1 MNNQIIE
8 ILTKYQNA
16 TCSDEELKLLD
27 EWYDQLK
34 ISNQTIS
41 NQTINE
47 NDVVIFTDS
56 MLKEFREKVG
66 QGVKVIPFYRQPIF
80 RMVAAASVLFVI
92 FFGTYF
98 YVTQPSSKTL
108 VNQSIVKINQSI
120 VKKDVIA
127 PSSSKATITLANGQ
141 IVELDAIG
149 SGTLVASQGAVNVMK
164 TEDGQIV
171 YRGTSKEIAYNT
183 LYNPRGSKVISL
195 RLNDGTIVWLN
206 SQSSIRYPV
215 AFVGEDRQV
224 EITGEAYFEVA
235 KNLSKK
241 FIVASNGLNIEV
253 LGTHFNVNSY
263 NDNKNIKVTLLEGSV
278 KIIKG
283 GGTYILKPGQQAQVA
298 NEIQVFNGANIE
310 SVMAW
315 KNGFFSF
322 SGTSVEELMN
332 ILGRWYNVEIVFN
345 KSIPNRQFGGQ
356 IATSA
361 NLSQVVKVLNESELK
376 CALLDGKLV
385 ID

>member
-1 MNNQIIE
+1 MNKQIIE

-27 EWYDQLK
+27 EWYHQLK
-34 ISNQTIS
+34 ISNQPIS
-41 NQTINE
+41 NQTIDD
-47 NDVVIFTDS
+47 NDIVIFSDS
-56 MLKEFREKVG
+56 MLKEFREKLG
-66 QGVKVIPFYRQPIF
+66 QGVKVIPFYREPIF
-80 RMVAAASVLFVI
+80 RMFAAASVLFVI

-98 YVTQPSSKTL
+98 YMIKPSTNTL
-108 VNQSIVKINQSI
+108 VNQSI

-298 NEIQVFNGANIE
+298 NEIQVFNGANLE

-345 KSIPNRQFGGQ
+345 KSIPNRQFGGH

-361 NLSQVVKVLNESELK
+361 NLSQVIKVLNESELK
-376 CALLDGKLV
+376 CALIDGKLV

>member
-108 VNQSIVKINQSI
+108 VNQSI

>member
-1 MNNQIIE
+1 MNKQILE

-16 TCSDEELKLLD
+16 TCSDAELKLLD
-27 EWYDQLK
+27 EWYHQLE

-41 NQTINE
+41 NQTIND

-66 QGVKVIPFYRQPIF
+66 QGVKIIPFYRQPIF

-98 YVTQPSSKTL
+98 YVTKPSSKTL
-108 VNQSIVKINQSI
+108 VNQSIVK
-120 VKKDVIA
+120 KDVMA

-141 IVELDAIG
+141 IVALDGIS

-171 YRGTSKEIAYNT
+171 YKGTSKQIAYNT

-195 RLNDGTIVWLN
+195 RLNDGSIVWLN

-215 AFVGEDRQV
+215 AFVGDERQV

-235 KNLSKK
+235 KNLTKK

-283 GGTYILKPGQQAQVA
+283 AGIFIL
-298 NEIQVFNGANIE
+298 
-310 SVMAW
+310 
-315 KNGFFSF
+315 
-322 SGTSVEELMN
+322 
-332 ILGRWYNVEIVFN
+332 
-345 KSIPNRQFGGQ
+345 
-356 IATSA
+356 
-361 NLSQVVKVLNESELK
+361 
-376 CALLDGKLV
+376 
-385 ID
+385 

>member
-1 MNNQIIE
+1 MNKQILE
-8 ILTKYQNA
+8 ILTKYQNG
-16 TCSDEELKLLD
+16 TCSDTELKLLD
-27 EWYDQLK
+27 EWYHQLK
-34 ISNQTIS
+34 IN
-41 NQTINE
+41 NQTINN
-47 NDVVIFTDS
+47 NDVVIFTES
-56 MLKEFREKVG
+56 MLKEFRAKVG
-66 QGVKVIPFYRQPIF
+66 QGVIIIPFYRQPIF

-98 YVTQPSSKTL
+98 YVTKPSSKTL
-108 VNQSIVKINQSI
+108 VNQAI
-120 VKKDVIA
+120 VKKDVMA
-127 PSSSKATITLANGQ
+127 PLSSKATITLANGQ
-141 IVELDAIG
+141 IVELDAIS

-195 RLNDGTIVWLN
+195 RLNDGSIVWLN

-215 AFVGEDRQV
+215 AFLGDERQV

-235 KNLSKK
+235 KNLTKK

-283 GGTYILKPGQQAQVA
+283 GGTCILKPGQQAQVA
-298 NEIQVFNGANIE
+298 KEIQVLNGANIE

-315 KNGFFSF
+315 KNGFFRF
-322 SGTSVEELMN
+322 SGTSVEELLN

-356 IATSA
+356 IAKSA
-361 NLSQVVKVLNESELK
+361 NLSQVVKILNESELK
-376 CALLDGKLV
+376 CALLNGILV

>member
-1 MNNQIIE
+1 MNKQIIE

-27 EWYDQLK
+27 EWYHQLK

-41 NQTINE
+41 NQTIND
-47 NDVVIFTDS
+47 NDVVIFTES

-66 QGVKVIPFYRQPIF
+66 QGVKIIPFYRQPIF
-80 RMVAAASVLFVI
+80 RMVTAASVLFVI
-92 FFGTYF
+92 FLGTYF
-98 YVTQPSSKTL
+98 YVTKPSSKTL
-108 VNQSIVKINQSI
+108 VNQSIL
-120 VKKDVIA
+120 KKDVIA
-127 PSSSKATITLANGQ
+127 PSSSKATITLSNGQ

-171 YRGTSKEIAYNT
+171 YRGNSKEIAYNT

-215 AFVGEDRQV
+215 AFVGDDRQV

-263 NDNKNIKVTLLEGSV
+263 NENKNIKVTLIEGSV

-283 GGTYILKPGQQAQVA
+283 GGTCILKPGQQAQVA
-298 NEIQVFNGANIE
+298 NEIQVLNGANIE

-376 CALLDGKLV
+376 CALIDGKLV

>member
-1 MNNQIIE
+1 MNKQILE

-27 EWYDQLK
+27 EWYHKLK

-41 NQTINE
+41 NQIISNQTIND
-47 NDVVIFTDS
+47 NDVVIFTES
-56 MLKEFREKVG
+56 MLKQFREKVG
-66 QGVKVIPFYRQPIF
+66 QGVKIIPFYRQPIF

-98 YVTQPSSKTL
+98 YVTKPSSKTL
-108 VNQSIVKINQSI
+108 VNQPI
-120 VKKDVIA
+120 VKKDVMA

-141 IVELDAIG
+141 IVALDGIS

-171 YRGTSKEIAYNT
+171 YKGTSKEIAYNT

-195 RLNDGTIVWLN
+195 RLNDGSIVWLN

-215 AFVGEDRQV
+215 AFVGDERQV
-224 EITGEAYFEVA
+224 EITGEAYFEVG
-235 KNLSKK
+235 KNLTKK

-283 GGTYILKPGQQAQVA
+283 AGTFILKPGQQAQVA
-298 NEIQVFNGANIE
+298 NEIQVLNGANIE

-376 CALLDGKLV
+376 CALLNGKLV

>member
-1 MNNQIIE
+1 MNKQIIE

-41 NQTINE
+41 NQTIND
-47 NDVVIFTDS
+47 NDVVIFTES
-56 MLKEFREKVG
+56 MLKQFREKVG
-66 QGVKVIPFYRQPIF
+66 QGVKIIPFYRQPIF

-98 YVTQPSSKTL
+98 YVTKPSSKTL
-108 VNQSIVKINQSI
+108 VNQPI
-120 VKKDVIA
+120 VKKDVMA

-141 IVELDAIG
+141 IVALDGIS

-171 YRGTSKEIAYNT
+171 YKGTSKEIAYNT

-195 RLNDGTIVWLN
+195 RLNDGSIVWLN

-215 AFVGEDRQV
+215 AFVGDERQV

-235 KNLSKK
+235 KNLTKK

-283 GGTYILKPGQQAQVA
+283 AGTFILKPGQQAQVA
-298 NEIQVFNGANIE
+298 NEIQVLNGANIE

-376 CALLDGKLV
+376 CALLNGKLV

>member
-1 MNNQIIE
+1 MNKQIIE

-27 EWYDQLK
+27 EWYHQL
-34 ISNQTIS
+34 NIS
-41 NQTINE
+41 NQTINNQPT
-47 NDVVIFTDS
+47 NDNEVVIFTES

-66 QGVKVIPFYRQPIF
+66 QGVKIIPFYRQPIF
-80 RMVAAASVLFVI
+80 RMVTAASVLFVI
-92 FFGTYF
+92 FLGTYF
-98 YVTQPSSKTL
+98 YVTKPSSKTL
-108 VNQSIVKINQSI
+108 VNQSI

-141 IVELDAIG
+141 IIELDAIN

-171 YRGTSKEIAYNT
+171 YRGTSKEMAYNT

-215 AFVGEDRQV
+215 AFVGDERQV

-263 NDNKNIKVTLLEGSV
+263 NENKNIKVTLLEGSV

-283 GGTYILKPGQQAQVA
+283 GGACILKPGQQAQVA
-298 NEIQVFNGANIE
+298 NEIQVLNGANIE

-356 IATSA
+356 IATTA

-376 CALLDGKLV
+376 CALIDGKLV

>member
-1 MNNQIIE
+1 MVELINLSLKHMNKQILE
-8 ILTKYQNA
+8 ILTKYQNG
-16 TCSDEELKLLD
+16 TCSDTELKLLD
-27 EWYDQLK
+27 EWYHQLK
-34 ISNQTIS
+34 IN
-41 NQTINE
+41 NQTINN
-47 NDVVIFTDS
+47 NDVVIFTES
-56 MLKEFREKVG
+56 MLKEFRAKVG
-66 QGVKVIPFYRQPIF
+66 QGVIIIPFYRQPIF

-98 YVTQPSSKTL
+98 YVTKPSSKTL
-108 VNQSIVKINQSI
+108 VNQAI
-120 VKKDVIA
+120 VKKDVMA
-127 PSSSKATITLANGQ
+127 PLSSKATITLANGQ
-141 IVELDAIG
+141 IVELDAIS

-195 RLNDGTIVWLN
+195 RLNDGSIVWLN

-215 AFVGEDRQV
+215 AFVGDERQV

-235 KNLSKK
+235 KNLTKK

-283 GGTYILKPGQQAQVA
+283 GGTCILKPGQQAQVA
-298 NEIQVFNGANIE
+298 KEIQVLNGANIE

-356 IATSA
+356 IAKSA

-376 CALLDGKLV
+376 CTLLNGILV

>member
-1 MNNQIIE
+1 MVELINLSLKHMNKQILE
-8 ILTKYQNA
+8 ILTKYQNG
-16 TCSDEELKLLD
+16 TCSDTELKLLD
-27 EWYDQLK
+27 EWYHQLK
-34 ISNQTIS
+34 IN
-41 NQTINE
+41 NQTINN
-47 NDVVIFTDS
+47 NDVVIFTES
-56 MLKEFREKVG
+56 MLKEFRAKVG
-66 QGVKVIPFYRQPIF
+66 QGVIIIPFYRQPIF

-98 YVTQPSSKTL
+98 YVTKPSSKTL
-108 VNQSIVKINQSI
+108 VNQAI
-120 VKKDVIA
+120 VKKDVMA
-127 PSSSKATITLANGQ
+127 PLSSKATITLANGQ
-141 IVELDAIG
+141 IVELDAIS

-195 RLNDGTIVWLN
+195 RLNDGSIVWLN

-215 AFVGEDRQV
+215 AFLGDERQV

-235 KNLSKK
+235 KNLTKK

-283 GGTYILKPGQQAQVA
+283 GGTCILKPGQQAQVA
-298 NEIQVFNGANIE
+298 KEIQVLNGANIE

-356 IATSA
+356 IAKSA

-376 CALLDGKLV
+376 CTLLNGILV

>member
-1 MNNQIIE
+1 MNKQILE
-8 ILTKYQNA
+8 ILAKYQNA
-16 TCSDEELKLLD
+16 TCSDTELKLLD
-27 EWYDQLK
+27 EWYHQLK
-34 ISNQTIS
+34 IN
-41 NQTINE
+41 NQTINN
-47 NDVVIFTDS
+47 NDVVIFTES
-56 MLKEFREKVG
+56 MLKEFRAKVG
-66 QGVKVIPFYRQPIF
+66 QGVIIIPFYRQPIF

-98 YVTQPSSKTL
+98 YVTKPSSKTL
-108 VNQSIVKINQSI
+108 VNQAI
-120 VKKDVIA
+120 VKKDVMA
-127 PSSSKATITLANGQ
+127 PLSSKATITLANGQ
-141 IVELDAIG
+141 IVELDAIS

-195 RLNDGTIVWLN
+195 RLNDGSIVWLN

-215 AFVGEDRQV
+215 AFLGDERQV

-235 KNLSKK
+235 KKLTKK

-283 GGTYILKPGQQAQVA
+283 GGTCILKPGQQAQVA
-298 NEIQVFNGANIE
+298 KEIQVLNGANIE

-356 IATSA
+356 IAKSA

-376 CALLDGKLV
+376 CALLNGILV

>member
-41 NQTINE
+41 NQTIND

-66 QGVKVIPFYRQPIF
+66 QGVKIIPFYRQPIF
-80 RMVAAASVLFVI
+80 RMFAAASVLFVI

-98 YVTQPSSKTL
+98 YLTQPSSKTL
-108 VNQSIVKINQSI
+108 ANQSI

-283 GGTYILKPGQQAQVA
+283 GGAYILKPGQQAQVA

-332 ILGRWYNVEIVFN
+332 IIGRWYNIEIVFN

-376 CALLDGKLV
+376 CAILDGKLV

>member
-1 MNNQIIE
+1 MNKQIIE

-108 VNQSIVKINQSI
+108 VNQSI

-376 CALLDGKLV
+376 CALIDGKLV

>member
-1 MNNQIIE
+1 MNKQIIE

-27 EWYDQLK
+27 EWYHQL
-34 ISNQTIS
+34 NIS
-41 NQTINE
+41 NQTINNQPT
-47 NDVVIFTDS
+47 NDNEVVIFTES

-66 QGVKVIPFYRQPIF
+66 QGVKIIPFYRQPIF
-80 RMVAAASVLFVI
+80 RMVTAASVLFVI
-92 FFGTYF
+92 FLGTYF
-98 YVTQPSSKTL
+98 YVTKPSSKTL
-108 VNQSIVKINQSI
+108 VNQSI

-141 IVELDAIG
+141 IVELDAIN

-171 YRGTSKEIAYNT
+171 YRGTSKEMAYNT

-215 AFVGEDRQV
+215 AFVGDERQV

-263 NDNKNIKVTLLEGSV
+263 NENKNIKVTLLEGSV

-283 GGTYILKPGQQAQVA
+283 GGACILKPGQQAQVA
-298 NEIQVFNGANIE
+298 NEIQVLNGANIE

-356 IATSA
+356 IATTA

-376 CALLDGKLV
+376 CALIDGKLV

>member
-1 MNNQIIE
+1 M
-8 ILTKYQNA
+8 TK
-16 TCSDEELKLLD
+16 
-27 EWYDQLK
+27 
-34 ISNQTIS
+34 
-41 NQTINE
+41 
-47 NDVVIFTDS
+47 
-56 MLKEFREKVG
+56 
-66 QGVKVIPFYRQPIF
+66 
-80 RMVAAASVLFVI
+80 
-92 FFGTYF
+92 
-98 YVTQPSSKTL
+98 PSTNTL
-108 VNQSIVKINQSI
+108 VNQSI

-127 PSSSKATITLANGQ
+127 PTSSKATITLANGQ
-141 IVELDAIG
+141 IVELDAI
-149 SGTLVASQGAVNVMK
+149 STGTLVASQGAVNVMK

-171 YRGTSKEIAYNT
+171 YKGTSKQIAYNT

-195 RLNDGTIVWLN
+195 RLNDGSIVWLN

-215 AFVGEDRQV
+215 AFVGDERQV

-235 KNLSKK
+235 KNLTKK
-241 FIVASNGLNIEV
+241 FIVVSNGLNIEV

-263 NDNKNIKVTLLEGSV
+263 NDNKKIKVTLLEGSV

-283 GGTYILKPGQQAQVA
+283 GGTCILKPGQQAQVA
-298 NEIQVFNGANIE
+298 DEIQVLNGANIE

-345 KSIPNRQFGGQ
+345 KSIPNRQFGGH

-361 NLSQVVKVLNESELK
+361 NLSQVIKVLNESELN
-376 CALLDGKLV
+376 CALIDGKLV

>member
-1 MNNQIIE
+1 MNKQILE
-8 ILTKYQNA
+8 ILTKYQND
-16 TCSDEELKLLD
+16 TCSDTELKLLD

-34 ISNQTIS
+34 IK
-41 NQTINE
+41 NQTINN
-47 NDVVIFTDS
+47 NDAVVFTES

-66 QGVKVIPFYRQPIF
+66 QGVKIIPFYRQPIF
-80 RMVAAASVLFVI
+80 RMVAASSVVFVI
-92 FFGTYF
+92 IFGMYF
-98 YVTQPSSKTL
+98 YVTKPSSKTL
-108 VNQSIVKINQSI
+108 VNQAI
-120 VKKDVIA
+120 VKKDVMA
-127 PSSSKATITLANGQ
+127 PSSSKATITLANGK
-141 IVELDAIG
+141 IVELDAIN

-195 RLNDGTIVWLN
+195 TLNDGSIVWLN
-206 SQSSIRYPV
+206 SQSSLRYPI
-215 AFVGEDRQV
+215 AFVGDDRQV

-235 KNLSKK
+235 KKLTKK
-241 FIVASNGLNIEV
+241 FIVTSNGLNIEV

-283 GGTYILKPGQQAQVA
+283 VGTCILKPGQQAQVA
-298 NEIQVFNGANIE
+298 NEIQVLNGANIE

-315 KNGFFSF
+315 KNGFFKF

-356 IATSA
+356 IAKSA
-361 NLSQVVKVLNESELK
+361 NLSQVVKILNESELK
-376 CALLDGKLV
+376 CALLNGILV

>member
-1 MNNQIIE
+1 MNKQILE

-27 EWYDQLK
+27 EWYHKLK

-41 NQTINE
+41 NQTIND
-47 NDVVIFTDS
+47 NDVVIFTES
-56 MLKEFREKVG
+56 MLKQFREKVG
-66 QGVKVIPFYRQPIF
+66 QGVKIIPFYRQPIF

-98 YVTQPSSKTL
+98 YVTKPSSKTL
-108 VNQSIVKINQSI
+108 VNQPI
-120 VKKDVIA
+120 VKKDVMA

-141 IVELDAIG
+141 IVALDGIS

-171 YRGTSKEIAYNT
+171 YKGTSKEIAYNT

-195 RLNDGTIVWLN
+195 RLNDGSIVWLN

-215 AFVGEDRQV
+215 AFVGDERQV

-235 KNLSKK
+235 KNLTKK

-283 GGTYILKPGQQAQVA
+283 AGTFILKPGQQAQVA
-298 NEIQVFNGANIE
+298 NEIQVLNGANIE

-376 CALLDGKLV
+376 CALLNGKLV

>member
-1 MNNQIIE
+1 MNKQIIE

-27 EWYDQLK
+27 EWYHQL
-34 ISNQTIS
+34 NIS
-41 NQTINE
+41 NQTINNQPT
-47 NDVVIFTDS
+47 NDNEVVIFTDS

-66 QGVKVIPFYRQPIF
+66 QGVKIIPFYRQPIF
-80 RMVAAASVLFVI
+80 RMVTAASVLFVI
-92 FFGTYF
+92 FLGTYF
-98 YVTQPSSKTL
+98 YVTKPSSKTL
-108 VNQSIVKINQSI
+108 VNQSI

-127 PSSSKATITLANGQ
+127 PSSSKATITLSNGQ

-171 YRGTSKEIAYNT
+171 YRGNSKEIAYNT

-215 AFVGEDRQV
+215 AFVGDDRQV

-263 NDNKNIKVTLLEGSV
+263 NENKNIKVTLIEGSV

-283 GGTYILKPGQQAQVA
+283 GGTCILKPGQQAQVA
-298 NEIQVFNGANIE
+298 NEIQVLNGANIE

-376 CALLDGKLV
+376 CALIDGKLV

>member
-1 MNNQIIE
+1 MNKQILE

-16 TCSDEELKLLD
+16 TCSDAELKLLD
-27 EWYDQLK
+27 EWYHQLE

-41 NQTINE
+41 NQTIND

-66 QGVKVIPFYRQPIF
+66 QGVKIIPFYRQPIF

-98 YVTQPSSKTL
+98 YVTKPSSKTL
-108 VNQSIVKINQSI
+108 VNQSIVK
-120 VKKDVIA
+120 KDVMA

-141 IVELDAIG
+141 IVALDGIS

-171 YRGTSKEIAYNT
+171 YKGTSKQIAYNT

-195 RLNDGTIVWLN
+195 RLNDGSIVWLN

-215 AFVGEDRQV
+215 AFVGDERQV

-235 KNLSKK
+235 KNLTKK

-263 NDNKNIKVTLLEGSV
+263 NDNKNIKVTLLEG
-278 KIIKG
+278 I
-283 GGTYILKPGQQAQVA
+283 
-298 NEIQVFNGANIE
+298 
-310 SVMAW
+310 
-315 KNGFFSF
+315 
-322 SGTSVEELMN
+322 
-332 ILGRWYNVEIVFN
+332 
-345 KSIPNRQFGGQ
+345 
-356 IATSA
+356 
-361 NLSQVVKVLNESELK
+361 
-376 CALLDGKLV
+376 
-385 ID
+385 

>member
-1 MNNQIIE
+1 M
-8 ILTKYQNA
+8 
-16 TCSDEELKLLD
+16 
-27 EWYDQLK
+27 
-34 ISNQTIS
+34 
-41 NQTINE
+41 
-47 NDVVIFTDS
+47 
-56 MLKEFREKVG
+56 
-66 QGVKVIPFYRQPIF
+66 
-80 RMVAAASVLFVI
+80 
-92 FFGTYF
+92 
-98 YVTQPSSKTL
+98 
-108 VNQSIVKINQSI
+108 
-120 VKKDVIA
+120 A

-141 IVELDAIG
+141 IVALDGIS

-171 YRGTSKEIAYNT
+171 YKGTSKQIAYNT

-195 RLNDGTIVWLN
+195 RLNDGSIVWLN

-215 AFVGEDRQV
+215 AFVGDERQV

-235 KNLSKK
+235 KNLTKK

-283 GGTYILKPGQQAQVA
+283 AGTFILKPGQQAQVA
-298 NEIQVFNGANIE
+298 NEIQVLNGANIE

-376 CALLDGKLV
+376 CALLNGKLV

>member
-1 MNNQIIE
+1 MNKQIIE

-108 VNQSIVKINQSI
+108 VNQSIVN
-120 VKKDVIA
+120 KDVIA

>member
-1 MNNQIIE
+1 MNKQILE

-16 TCSDEELKLLD
+16 TCSDAELKLLD
-27 EWYDQLK
+27 EWYHQLE

-41 NQTINE
+41 NQTIND

-66 QGVKVIPFYRQPIF
+66 QGVKIIPFYRQPIF

-98 YVTQPSSKTL
+98 YVTKPSSKTL
-108 VNQSIVKINQSI
+108 VNQSIVK
-120 VKKDVIA
+120 KDVMA

-141 IVELDAIG
+141 IVALDGIS

-171 YRGTSKEIAYNT
+171 YKGTSKQIAYNT

-195 RLNDGTIVWLN
+195 RLNDGSIVWLN

-215 AFVGEDRQV
+215 AFVGDERQV

-235 KNLSKK
+235 KNLTKK

-283 GGTYILKPGQQAQVA
+283 AGIFILKPGQQAQVA
-298 NEIQVFNGANIE
+298 NEIQVLNGANIE

-322 SGTSVEELMN
+322 SGTSVEELMT

-376 CALLDGKLV
+376 CALLNGKLV

>member
-1 MNNQIIE
+1 MNKQILE

-27 EWYDQLK
+27 EWYHKLK

-41 NQTINE
+41 NQIISNQTIND
-47 NDVVIFTDS
+47 NDVVIFTES
-56 MLKEFREKVG
+56 MLKQFREKVG
-66 QGVKVIPFYRQPIF
+66 QGVKIIPFYRQPIF

-98 YVTQPSSKTL
+98 YVTKPSSKTL
-108 VNQSIVKINQSI
+108 VNQPI
-120 VKKDVIA
+120 VKKDVMA

-141 IVELDAIG
+141 IVALDGIS

-171 YRGTSKEIAYNT
+171 YKGTSKEIAYNT

-195 RLNDGTIVWLN
+195 RLNDGSIVWLN

-215 AFVGEDRQV
+215 AFVGDERQV

-235 KNLSKK
+235 KNLTKK

-283 GGTYILKPGQQAQVA
+283 AGTFILKPGQQAQVA
-298 NEIQVFNGANIE
+298 NEIQVLNGANIE

-376 CALLDGKLV
+376 CALLNGKLV

>member
-108 VNQSIVKINQSI
+108 VNQSI

-332 ILGRWYNVEIVFN
+332 IIGRWYNIEIVFN

-376 CALLDGKLV
+376 CAILDGKLV

>member
-1 MNNQIIE
+1 MNKQILE

-27 EWYDQLK
+27 EWYNQLN

-41 NQTINE
+41 NQTIND
-47 NDVVIFTDS
+47 NDVVIFTEI

-66 QGVKVIPFYRQPIF
+66 QGVKIIPFYRQPIF
-80 RMVAAASVLFVI
+80 RMVTAASVLFVI
-92 FFGTYF
+92 FLGTYF
-98 YVTQPSSKTL
+98 YVTKPSSKTL
-108 VNQSIVKINQSI
+108 VNQSI

-141 IVELDAIG
+141 IVELDAI
-149 SGTLVASQGAVNVMK
+149 STGTLVASQGAVNVMK

-171 YRGTSKEIAYNT
+171 YRGTSKEMAYNT

-241 FIVASNGLNIEV
+241 FIVASNGLNIVV

-322 SGTSVEELMN
+322 SGTSVEELMS

-376 CALLDGKLV
+376 CALIDGKLV

>member
-1 MNNQIIE
+1 MNKQILE

-27 EWYDQLK
+27 EWYNQLN

-41 NQTINE
+41 NQTINDNE
-47 NDVVIFTDS
+47 VVIFTEI

-66 QGVKVIPFYRQPIF
+66 QGVKIIPFYRQPIF
-80 RMVAAASVLFVI
+80 RMVTAASVLFVI
-92 FFGTYF
+92 FLGTYF
-98 YVTQPSSKTL
+98 YVTKPSSKTL
-108 VNQSIVKINQSI
+108 VNQSI

-141 IVELDAIG
+141 IVELDAI
-149 SGTLVASQGAVNVMK
+149 STGTLVASQGAVNVMK

-171 YRGTSKEIAYNT
+171 YRGTSKEMAYNT

-376 CALLDGKLV
+376 CALIDGKLV

>member
-1 MNNQIIE
+1 MNKQIIE

-27 EWYDQLK
+27 EWYHQL
-34 ISNQTIS
+34 NIS
-41 NQTINE
+41 NQTINNQPT
-47 NDVVIFTDS
+47 NDNEVVIFTDS

-66 QGVKVIPFYRQPIF
+66 QGVKIIPFYRQPIF
-80 RMVAAASVLFVI
+80 RMVTAASVLFVI
-92 FFGTYF
+92 FLGTYF
-98 YVTQPSSKTL
+98 YVTKPSSKTL
-108 VNQSIVKINQSI
+108 VNQSI

-127 PSSSKATITLANGQ
+127 PSSSKATITLSNGQ

-171 YRGTSKEIAYNT
+171 YRGNSKEIAYNT

-215 AFVGEDRQV
+215 AFVGDDRQV

-263 NDNKNIKVTLLEGSV
+263 NENKNIKVTLLEGSV

-283 GGTYILKPGQQAQVA
+283 GGTCILKPGQQAQVA
-298 NEIQVFNGANIE
+298 NEIQVLNGANIE

-376 CALLDGKLV
+376 CALIDGKLV